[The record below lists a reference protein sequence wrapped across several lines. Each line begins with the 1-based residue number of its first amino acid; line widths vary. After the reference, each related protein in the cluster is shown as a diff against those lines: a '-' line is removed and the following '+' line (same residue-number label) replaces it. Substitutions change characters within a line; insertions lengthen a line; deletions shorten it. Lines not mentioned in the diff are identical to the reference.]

1 MTQNEYTLNNHRTN
15 DLIIY
20 LLIFVKH
27 LARIFAQLSV
37 LKKKSTVE
45 KTRFLYCSLFHLANI
60 LI

>member
-37 LKKKSTVE
+37 LKK
-45 KTRFLYCSLFHLANI
+45 NQ
-60 LI
+60 